1 MDKKELKAL
10 LKKEQKIYGIS
21 SPKEYIK
28 KALLCDHDYLL
39 YKYLKQL
46 RLLEYYYG
54 RNKILF
60 QIYQRRKNKMGAK
73 LGITIWHNC
82 VGEGLRI
89 WHYGSIVVNG
99 HAKIGENCQ
108 FHGENCI
115 GNKGDFDKAAPVLG
129 DNVDVGIGAK
139 VIGDIYIANNVKIGA
154 NAVVTKSCYKEGA
167 TLVGVPAR
175 EI

>member
-108 FHGENCI
+108 LHGENCI

>member
-21 SPKEYIK
+21 SQKEYIK

-108 FHGENCI
+108 LHGENCI